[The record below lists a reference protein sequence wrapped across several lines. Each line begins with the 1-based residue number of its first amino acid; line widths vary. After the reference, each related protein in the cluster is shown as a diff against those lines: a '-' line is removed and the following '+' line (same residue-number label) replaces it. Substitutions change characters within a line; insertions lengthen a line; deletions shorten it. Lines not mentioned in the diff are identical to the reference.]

1 MVLSKKEL
9 FPNPI
14 SKTIYT
20 KFQIK
25 LIASSDRAKQKENNK
40 TSFAIF
46 WFFYHFLWIFK
57 VQLKKEIYFYR
68 KVLKKVWILTKRP
81 LAGVKED
88 RGRGMAGFRRGESL
102 ATRAEGPESNSKSWH
117 ICWMVWMGR
126 GMAGGCSSAMAQSTA
141 AEVNGDEGGPAKEW
155 QREVV
160 D

>member
-25 LIASSDRAKQKENNK
+25 HKASSDRAKQKENNK

-57 VQLKKEIYFYR
+57 VQLKKEIYFCR
-68 KVLKKVWILTKRP
+68 KVLRRIWIISNRP
-81 LAGVKED
+81 LAGVKGGGGIWPAKSGGAG
-88 RGRGMAGFRRGESL
+88 RRRRGMRGQGYSGAQGAPEGVL
-102 ATRAEGPESNSKSWH
+102 EWGAE
-117 ICWMVWMGR
+117 
-126 GMAGGCSSAMAQSTA
+126 
-141 AEVNGDEGGPAKEW
+141 
-155 QREVV
+155 
-160 D
+160 